1 MISSRRSFL
10 VGVGASLIAA
20 PAVVKAASLMPVRR
34 IVQRWVAPGVLTEID
49 SSHQTGSVLIV
60 TPLRDQINV
69 GDVITIDD
77 FVPVSRITGD
87 AYLHPAQFVI
97 TAVAPKDSR
106 VLSIYPPIIPKHPME
121 RYQTV
126 ERSPKAFAGI
136 RVASRAFPA

>member
-1 MISSRRSFL
+1 MIDSRRSFL
-10 VGVGASLIAA
+10 VGIGASLIAA
-20 PAVVKAASLMPVRR
+20 PAIVKAASLMPVRG

-60 TPLRDQINV
+60 TPLHDQINV
-69 GDVITIDD
+69 GDVITIA
-77 FVPVSRITGD
+77 GD

-136 RVASRAFPA
+136 RVASPAFPA